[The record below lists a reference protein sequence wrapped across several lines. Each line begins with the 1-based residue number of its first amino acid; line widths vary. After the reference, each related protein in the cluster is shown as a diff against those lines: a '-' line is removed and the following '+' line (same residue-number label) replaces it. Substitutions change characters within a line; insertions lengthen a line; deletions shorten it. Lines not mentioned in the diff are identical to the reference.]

1 VIAHANDTRSWAIS
15 PRLVAGSGC
24 PSDNEVGPR
33 RRWSWPAPPFV
44 VYPGVEHGKVLYG
57 RCGHVRVPR
66 DDIPAGG
73 CGGQAEESLG
83 SGYARSPTDRARH
96 AAAGREGRRYR
107 GNRDSRTA
115 TSPKRRA
122 RVRKYQEGSPAAR
135 VDRRAAAPS
144 RRGLRRRH
152 RPRPG
157 FAAYEFMDCGDGEI
171 ITLSVFRD
179 ADQAETSRELA
190 RRWTEENLQ
199 DLEFS
204 RGEALRGEIRVSRA
218 ARDMLE
224 PCHVGAARKFASV
237 RRYRLR
243 PARSQSSCTSS
254 MRSSPTRSRPW
265 TGSRPITRSTAAAAR
280 SSHQPSSRPGDR
292 GGVT

>member
-1 VIAHANDTRSWAIS
+1 VIAHANDTRIWAIS
-15 PRLVAGSGC
+15 PASSRAPDAPATTRSGRGGAGPGRHRPLSC
-24 PSDNEVGPR
+24 IRASSTARCCTDAAATFESPEMTSPR
-33 RRWSWPAPPFV
+33 AV
-44 VYPGVEHGKVLYG
+44 
-57 RCGHVRVPR
+57 
-66 DDIPAGG
+66 
-73 CGGQAEESLG
+73 GQAEESLG